1 MIADTPF
8 GQLPLVEID
17 GKKINQSIAVCRYL
31 AKKVGLSGKNDW
43 ENLQIDALVDNIYDL
58 QSSKFYYFIL

>member
-43 ENLQIDALVDNIYDL
+43 ENLQIDASVDNIYDL
-58 QSSKFYYFIL
+58 QSSKVYYFIL